1 MERIKSFFQSLKV
14 GTKLSFGI
22 VSMIV
27 LVMAVLLTTI
37 INSYRENLIANSQEL
52 MIASIKNVGQ
62 STEADISATAQM
74 VRTTAI
80 SQASGMFGDRE
91 GTIEQIKAG
100 MEAFPGCFG
109 IAINYEPDADG
120 QDEAYRG
127 DTVHTIDGRF
137 LPFYHWKDG
146 LKRDEI
152 VPSKSIQ
159 TAKGWYQVPKKNALE
174 MLRGRNVTDLM
185 YYSDVYL
192 TRGVPT
198 VSIVHPIIRDRE
210 FKGVVSVDMSM
221 INAQADLK
229 RLKPYATARP
239 FLVGEKGTILAGELF
254 GQAKVGSSVYKEP
267 GYSDAFFRFF
277 KEHKGGMLEEKRA
290 SDGKEIYYVF
300 SLLPTTGMVVG
311 LAVEKEEIVAPI
323 NALIARIS
331 VGAVVALILCLAVV
345 WLVARRIVVR
355 PVNNIM
361 SLFSEIGIG
370 NFDARA
376 EVMSRDELGIMA
388 ESLNAMLDNT
398 LSLIQSREERD
409 AIQGSVMKL
418 LTEISG
424 LTEGD
429 LTVRAEVTEDMTG
442 AIADSFNLMAE
453 QIGQVVREVKV
464 AAGRVNDT
472 SGEVH
477 ESTEKLAQTST
488 FQAEQIA
495 SAIDDIRGMAD
506 AIRQVA
512 ERAVHSASV
521 SEQSTASARE
531 GADAVSKTNASM
543 SAIRENVQETAR
555 AIKRLGE
562 SSQEIGNIVQIIGDI
577 ADRTSI
583 LALNASIQAAMA
595 GDAGRGFAVVAEE
608 VQRLAERST
617 NSTKQIDTLVKNIQG
632 EITEAGASM
641 DASIQRVVE
650 GSKRAD
656 DAHAKLEEIREVSG
670 ELAELIGGISR
681 TSEDQ
686 ARESEKI
693 TQSMEAI
700 GTISSDTSEA
710 SLATAARMDEME
722 ETALAMIS
730 SIAAFKVDAA

>member
-1 MERIKSFFQSLKV
+1 MERLKSFFQSLKI

-22 VSMIV
+22 VSMIIV
-27 LVMAVLLTTI
+27 VMAALLMTI
-37 INSYRENLIANSQEL
+37 INSYRANLIANSHEL
-52 MIASIKNVGQ
+52 MLSSIQRVAQ

-74 VRTTAI
+74 VRATAI
-80 SQASGMFGDRE
+80 SQATGVFGDRE
-91 GTIEQIKAG
+91 GTLEQIKAG
-100 MEAFPGCFG
+100 VKAFPSCFG
-109 IAINYEPDADG
+109 IAINYEPNADG
-120 QDEAYRG
+120 QDEAYVE
-127 DTVHTIDGRF
+127 DSVHTINGRF
-137 LPFYHWKDG
+137 LPFYYWKDG
-146 LKRDEI
+146 LKRDEM

-159 TAKGWYQVPKKNALE
+159 TAKGWYQVPKKKANE
-174 MLRGRNVTDLM
+174 MLAGSDVKDLM
-185 YYSDVYL
+185 HYSDVYL

-198 VSIVHPIIRDRE
+198 VSIVHPIIVDRA

-221 INAQADLK
+221 INAQVNLK
-229 RLKPYATARP
+229 KLKPYQTAKT
-239 FLVGEKGTILAGELF
+239 FLVSAKGTILAGELF
-254 GQAKVGSSVYKEP
+254 GDKKVGAAVYDEP
-267 GYSDAFFRFF
+267 GYNDAFFRFF
-277 KEHKGGMLEEKRA
+277 KEHTGGMLEQARA

-311 LAVEKEEIVAPI
+311 MAVEKSEIVAPI
-323 NALIARIS
+323 NALIAKIS
-331 VGAVVALILCLAVV
+331 VGAVVAVLFCLGVV

-361 SLFSEIGIG
+361 NLFSEIGIG
-370 NFDARA
+370 NFTARA
-376 EVMSRDELGIMA
+376 DVMSGDELGIMA

-409 AIQGSVMKL
+409 AIQDSVMKL

-453 QIGQVVREVKV
+453 QIGQVVREVKT
-464 AAGRVNDT
+464 AAGRVTET
-472 SGEVH
+472 SGVVH
-477 ESTEKLAQTST
+477 ESTEKLAETST
-488 FQAEQIA
+488 LQAEQITG
-495 SAIDDIRGMAD
+495 AIGAIRAMAD
-506 AIRQVA
+506 TIRRVA
-512 ERAVHSASV
+512 GSAVQSAEV
-521 SEQSTASARE
+521 SEQSTVSARE
-531 GADAVSKTNASM
+531 GAEAVSKTNASM
-543 SAIRENVQETAR
+543 AAIRENVQETAR

-650 GSKRAD
+650 GSQRAD
-656 DAHAKLEEIREVSG
+656 DAHTKLEEIRDVSG
-670 ELAELIGGISR
+670 ELAILIGGISQ
-681 TSEDQ
+681 TSEEQ
-686 ARESEKI
+686 AKESEKI
-693 TQSMEAI
+693 TRAMESIGAI
-700 GTISSDTSEA
+700 SVDTSEA
-710 SLATAARMDEME
+710 SLATAARMNEME
-722 ETALAMIS
+722 ETAQAMMG
-730 SIAAFKVDAA
+730 SIAAFTVDEA

>member
-1 MERIKSFFQSLKV
+1 MERLKSFFQSLKI

-22 VSMIV
+22 VSMIIV
-27 LVMAVLLTTI
+27 VMAALLMTI
-37 INSYRENLIANSQEL
+37 INSYRANLIANSHEL
-52 MIASIKNVGQ
+52 MLSSIQRVAQ

-74 VRTTAI
+74 VRATAI
-80 SQASGMFGDRE
+80 SQATGVFGDRE
-91 GTIEQIKAG
+91 GTLEQIKAG
-100 MEAFPGCFG
+100 VKAFPSCFG
-109 IAINYEPDADG
+109 IAINYEPNADG
-120 QDEAYRG
+120 QDEAYVE
-127 DTVHTIDGRF
+127 DSVHTINGRF
-137 LPFYHWKDG
+137 LPFYYWKDG
-146 LKRDEI
+146 LKRDEM

-159 TAKGWYQVPKKNALE
+159 TAKGWYQVPKKKANE
-174 MLRGRNVTDLM
+174 MLAGSDVKDLM
-185 YYSDVYL
+185 HYSDVYL

-198 VSIVHPIIRDRE
+198 VSIVHPIIVDRA

-221 INAQADLK
+221 INAQVNLK
-229 RLKPYATARP
+229 KLKPYQTAKT
-239 FLVGEKGTILAGELF
+239 FLVSAKGTILAGELF
-254 GQAKVGSSVYKEP
+254 GDKKVGAAVYDEP
-267 GYSDAFFRFF
+267 GYNDAFFRFF
-277 KEHKGGMLEEKRA
+277 KEHTGGMLEQARA

-311 LAVEKEEIVAPI
+311 MAVEKSEIVAPI
-323 NALIARIS
+323 NALIAKIS
-331 VGAVVALILCLAVV
+331 VGAVVAVLFCLGVV

-361 SLFSEIGIG
+361 NLFSEIGIG
-370 NFDARA
+370 NFTARA
-376 EVMSRDELGIMA
+376 DVMSGDELGIMA

-409 AIQGSVMKL
+409 AIQDSVMKL

-453 QIGQVVREVKV
+453 QIGQVVREVKT
-464 AAGRVNDT
+464 AAGRVTET
-472 SGEVH
+472 SGVVH
-477 ESTEKLAQTST
+477 ESTEKLAETST
-488 FQAEQIA
+488 LQAEQITG
-495 SAIDDIRGMAD
+495 AIGAIRAMAD
-506 AIRQVA
+506 TIRRVA
-512 ERAVHSASV
+512 GSAVQSAEV
-521 SEQSTASARE
+521 SEQSTVSARE
-531 GADAVSKTNASM
+531 GAEAVSKTNASM
-543 SAIRENVQETAR
+543 AAIRENVQETAR

-650 GSKRAD
+650 GSQRAD
-656 DAHAKLEEIREVSG
+656 DAHTKLEEIRDVSG
-670 ELAELIGGISR
+670 ELAILIGGISQ
-681 TSEDQ
+681 TSEEQ
-686 ARESEKI
+686 AKESEKI
-693 TQSMEAI
+693 TRAMESIGAI
-700 GTISSDTSEA
+700 SADTSEA
-710 SLATAARMDEME
+710 SLATAARMNEME
-722 ETALAMIS
+722 ETAQAMMG
-730 SIAAFKVDAA
+730 SIAAFTVDAR